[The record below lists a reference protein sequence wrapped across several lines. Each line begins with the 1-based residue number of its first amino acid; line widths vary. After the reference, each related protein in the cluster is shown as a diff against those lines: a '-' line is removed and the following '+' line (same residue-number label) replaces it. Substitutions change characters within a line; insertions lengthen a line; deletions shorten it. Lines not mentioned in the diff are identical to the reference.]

1 LIRASYIDISSRIE
15 AREENKKLEAQL
27 RQAQKMEAIGTLAGG
42 IAHDFNNLLQVI
54 NGYTDLVLSDLSPD
68 QPGYNSLSEVARA
81 GNRATEL
88 VGQLLAFSRRQV
100 LKPENLDMNEI
111 VANLLKMLKR
121 ILGEHILLDFAPAQ
135 NLGRIYADPN
145 MIAQILMNLC
155 INARDAMSEGGSL
168 MVETENVVVN
178 GKYCNTHPWAS
189 PGRYILVSVT
199 DTGCGMDAETIG
211 RIFEPFFTTKALGH
225 GTGLGLAMVYGIVK
239 QHNGMIHAYSEP
251 GKGTS
256 FKVYLPTSE
265 RMAGEVGSKIE
276 SRVEGGHETILLAE
290 DEEMVRNLAAAILE
304 KAGYTV
310 LQAANGEEAMVR
322 FRKAAP
328 EIDLLLLDVVMPGLG
343 GRALYEQARALK
355 PEIAVLF
362 ASGYSDNAVR
372 ANFAL
377 GKGLPL
383 LSKPFSREE
392 LLAAVREVLDA
403 TKNGAGQEPAQ

>member
-1 LIRASYIDISSRIE
+1 
-15 AREENKKLEAQL
+15 
-27 RQAQKMEAIGTLAGG
+27 
-42 IAHDFNNLLQVI
+42 
-54 NGYTDLVLSDLSPD
+54 
-68 QPGYNSLSEVARA
+68 
-81 GNRATEL
+81 
-88 VGQLLAFSRRQV
+88 
-100 LKPENLDMNEI
+100 
-111 VANLLKMLKR
+111 
-121 ILGEHILLDFAPAQ
+121 
-135 NLGRIYADPN
+135 
-145 MIAQILMNLC
+145 
-155 INARDAMSEGGSL
+155 
-168 MVETENVVVN
+168 
-178 GKYCNTHPWAS
+178 
-189 PGRYILVSVT
+189 
-199 DTGCGMDAETIG
+199 
-211 RIFEPFFTTKALGH
+211 
-225 GTGLGLAMVYGIVK
+225 
-239 QHNGMIHAYSEP
+239 
-251 GKGTS
+251 
-256 FKVYLPTSE
+256 
-265 RMAGEVGSKIE
+265 
-276 SRVEGGHETILLAE
+276 
-290 DEEMVRNLAAAILE
+290 MVRNLAAAILE